1 MINDTI
7 AAVAT
12 PHGTGGISV
21 IRVSGDEAFAVC
33 DRIFKNPKGKTLEQ
47 AKSHTIL
54 YGHIINDGK
63 TVDEVLVSVMRAPHT
78 FTGENTVEI
87 SCHGGITVTNA
98 VLSAILTHGAVL
110 ASAGEFTKRA
120 FLNGRMDLSQ
130 AEAVIDVINSTSSLA
145 LDAAN
150 HQLEGSIS
158 REIAI
163 LRDRLL
169 DVMAQINVAAD
180 YPEEEIDEL
189 KEQELKDIL
198 KDVLDK
204 VNSLLKTSERGT
216 LIRDGINTVIC
227 GRPNVGKS
235 SLLNALADTDRA
247 IVTEIAGT
255 TRDVIEERVTLSGV
269 CLNIFDTAGIRDT
282 DNPVESLGI
291 IKAEEYLKKAD
302 LVLMMLDAACG
313 ITDEDRKIADSLEGK
328 KAILIINKTDLNP
341 NLDVSEFNGRFPCV
355 ALSAKEKT
363 GIDEL
368 ANTISE
374 MFKLGEISANSDV
387 TITNLRHKQAL
398 AEAAEYLNTAIG
410 AIGAVPADLI
420 AIDVTNA
427 ISAFGEITGQTVS
440 EEIVDRIFSRFC
452 LGK

>member
-21 IRVSGDEAFAVC
+21 IRVSGSEAFTIC
-33 DRIFKNPKGKTLEQ
+33 DRIFKNPKGKTVSQ

-54 YGHIINDGK
+54 YGHIVDNDK
-63 TVDEVLVSVMRAPHT
+63 TIDEVLVSVMHAPRT

-120 FLNGRMDLSQ
+120 FLNGKMDLSQ

-145 LDAAN
+145 LDTAT

-158 REIAI
+158 REIAV

-169 DVMAQINVAAD
+169 DVTAQINVAAD

-189 KEQELKDIL
+189 KEQQLKDIL
-198 KDVLDK
+198 KDVLNK
-204 VNSLLKTSERGT
+204 VNALLKTSERGT

-235 SLLNALADTDRA
+235 SLLNALSDTDRA

-255 TRDVIEERVTLSGV
+255 TRDVIEERVVLSGV

-291 IKAEEYLKKAD
+291 IKVEEYLKKAD
-302 LVLMMLDAACG
+302 LVLMMLDASCG
-313 ITDEDRKIADSLEGK
+313 ITDEDRKIAASLDGK
-328 KAILIINKTDLNP
+328 KAILIINKTDLCP
-341 NLDVSEFNGRFPCV
+341 NSDVSEFNGRFPCV

-363 GIDEL
+363 GIDKL
-368 ANTISE
+368 AETILE
-374 MFKLGEISANSDV
+374 MFKLGEISANGDV

-398 AEAAEYLNTAIG
+398 SEAAEYLNNAIG
-410 AIGAVPADLI
+410 AIGVVPADLI

>member
-21 IRVSGDEAFAVC
+21 IRVSGSEAFTIC
-33 DRIFKNPKGKTLEQ
+33 DRIFKNPKGKTIAQ

-54 YGHIINDGK
+54 YGHITDGDK
-63 TVDEVLVSVMRAPHT
+63 TIDEVLVSVMRAPHT

-98 VLSAILTHGAVL
+98 VLAAILTHGAVL

-158 REIAI
+158 REIAA

-169 DVMAQINVAAD
+169 DVMAQIDVAAD

-189 KEQELKDIL
+189 GEQQLKDIL
-198 KDVLDK
+198 KEVLTK
-204 VNSLLKTSERGT
+204 VNSLLETSEQGT

-291 IKAEEYLKKAD
+291 TKAEEYLKKAD
-302 LVLMMLDAACG
+302 LVLMMLDASCG
-313 ITDEDRKIADSLEGK
+313 ITDEDRKIAEKLDGK
-328 KAILIINKTDLNP
+328 KAILIINKTDLSP
-341 NLDVSEFNGRFPCV
+341 NLDVSEFGDRFASV
-355 ALSAKEKT
+355 AISAKEGT

-368 ANTISE
+368 SDTISK
-374 MFKLGEISANSDV
+374 MFKLGEISANGDAC
-387 TITNLRHKQAL
+387 ITNLRHKQAL
-398 AEAAEYLNTAIG
+398 SEASSHLNAAIS